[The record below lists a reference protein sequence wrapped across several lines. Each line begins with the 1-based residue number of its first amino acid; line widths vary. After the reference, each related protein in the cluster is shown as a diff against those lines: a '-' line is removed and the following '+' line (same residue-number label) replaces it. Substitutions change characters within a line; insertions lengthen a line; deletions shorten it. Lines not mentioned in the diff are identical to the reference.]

1 MIKYTKVEDEEVP
14 IEVAS
19 ASWERQETATL
30 LVTLYKVQNHSLVNI
45 PSLSQSTILYT
56 CGLVHQLRYSQKPK

>member
-1 MIKYTKVEDEEVP
+1 MIKYTKVEDDEVP

-30 LVTLYKVQNHSLVNI
+30 LVTLYKVLNHCLVNI
-45 PSLSQSTILYT
+45 LPLSQYTI
-56 CGLVHQLRYSQKPK
+56 YS